1 MQISTDK
8 ASPKTSGLPDSVLR
22 DHRGIERQN
31 TFEEVRLSLVTGGGW
46 TDASPPDPIGSST
59 LSAPPQ
65 KAFEEHSL
73 WRVKRRGDFRGEQN
87 RNGCFLRRPMSA
99 NKFTEGLKREHAA
112 PVFVDD

>member
-1 MQISTDK
+1 MSTGK
-8 ASPKTSGLPDSVLR
+8 ASPGTSELPDSVLR
-22 DHRGIERQN
+22 AHEGIERQK
-31 TFEEVRLSLVTGGGW
+31 TFEEVSISVVTGGGCS
-46 TDASPPDPIGSST
+46 DASPLSPILSST